1 MNIYQ
6 HFELFIEQ
14 PFSYKL
20 LHEFCMACKSG
31 NGRIQTYVKMVR
43 DRNSI
48 LVAFPLSI
56 IGWATAL

>member
-1 MNIYQ
+1 MQ
-6 HFELFIEQ
+6 G
-14 PFSYKL
+14 
-20 LHEFCMACKSG
+20 G

-56 IGWATAL
+56 IGWATALYQLSYITKLFVGLDGFEPSTFTL